1 MEEYGKYS
9 SIDYYRLPKREVQLS
24 VKISRVFKICFREF
38 DCKEEIIKD
47 KEIADIVCVKCA
59 RMLRK
64 KYAGFLMGSGF
75 ISLLAFVRS
84 MVI

>member
-1 MEEYGKYS
+1 MGNIVRSIITGFQNIGCSYQLKFPEYSKYVS
-9 SIDYYRLPKREVQLS
+9 G
-24 VKISRVFKICFREF
+24 EF

-64 KYAGFLMGSGF
+64 RYAGFLMGSGF